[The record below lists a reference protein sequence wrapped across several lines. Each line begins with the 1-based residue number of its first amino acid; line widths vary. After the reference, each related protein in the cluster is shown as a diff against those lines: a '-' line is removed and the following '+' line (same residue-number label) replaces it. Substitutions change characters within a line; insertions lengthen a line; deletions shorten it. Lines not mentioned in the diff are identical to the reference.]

1 MPQINI
7 NGRPV
12 GPGHPLFII
21 AEAGTSHGG
30 SLKKACELADAARE
44 AGADCVKF
52 QYVIAEEIVH
62 PHAGSFPLLG
72 RQIDIYKRFKELELP
87 LSFYE
92 ELKHYCDAIGILFLC
107 SPFGPVSARNL
118 LALHPA
124 AVKIASPELNHYPM
138 LECFAGSGVPL
149 LISTGVSTSAD
160 IAAALKAVD
169 SPFALLHCVTQYPA
183 RPEEYNLNTIAYY
196 ADRFG
201 CVAGVSDHSEDP
213 LLVPMT
219 AAACGA
225 ALIEKH
231 LTLSR
236 SGDGL
241 DDPFALTPDR
251 MKEMVTALRRMDTL
265 SEKEKQTAVCS
276 EFGEKTVRIIRGRK
290 KKKLTPGE
298 RKIYRTTNR
307 SLIAVCDIP
316 VGEPLSSSN
325 CALLRSEH
333 NMRPGLSPDEY
344 TAAMKK
350 KAAVF
355 IPDGS
360 AILSNMLKRR

>member
-1 MPQINI
+1 MPQITV
-7 NGRPV
+7 NGRPI
-12 GPGHPLFII
+12 GPGHPVFII

-44 AGADCVKF
+44 SDADCVKF
-52 QYVIAEEIVH
+52 QYVIADEIVH

-87 LSFYE
+87 LSFYR
-92 ELKHYCDAIGILFLC
+92 ELKDYCDSIGILFLC
-107 SPFGPVSARNL
+107 SPFGPESARNL
-118 LALHPA
+118 LSLHPA

-138 LECFAGSGVPL
+138 LKCFTGSGVPL

-160 IAAALKAVD
+160 ISAALKAVD

-201 CVAGVSDHSEDP
+201 CVSGVSDHSEDP

-225 ALIEKH
+225 SVIEKH

-236 SGDGL
+236 SDDGL
-241 DDPFALTPDR
+241 DDPFALTPAQMALMTRSLKAMDALND
-251 MKEMVTALRRMDTL
+251 KERLKTV
-265 SEKEKQTAVCS
+265 ES
-276 EFGEKTVRIIRGRK
+276 EFGKNRIRIICGK
-290 KKKLTPGE
+290 KKKLLTAGE
-298 RKIYRTTNR
+298 KAIYRTTNR
-307 SLIAVCDIP
+307 SLIAVRDI
-316 VGEPLSSSN
+316 GINEPLSESN

-333 NMRPGLSPDEY
+333 NMSPGLSSDQYED
-344 TAAMKK
+344 AIKK

-355 IPDGS
+355 IPNGS